1 MNDEY
6 VPEHRAEQEPV
17 VGDAPPQAN
26 TLLSNKVYDK
36 LKFLAVILLPALGT
50 LYFGLAGIWGLPKA
64 EEVVGTIVVLD
75 AFLGV
80 LLQLSNKSYQN
91 SDARFDGAINVE
103 SFEDEGYSNLNVQL
117 DPAAIADKDE
127 VTVKVNRR

>member
-6 VPEHRAEQEPV
+6 TPEDPTFGE
-17 VGDAPPQAN
+17 APPTAN
-26 TLLSNKVYDK
+26 TLLSNKVYDQ

-64 EEVVGTIVVLD
+64 EEVVGTIVVID
-75 AFLGV
+75 TFLGV
-80 LLQLSNKSYQN
+80 LLQLSNRSYQN
-91 SDARFDGAINVE
+91 SDARFDGQINVE
-103 SFEDEGYSNLNVQL
+103 TFEEEGYSNLNVKL

-127 VTVKVNRR
+127 VTVKVKRV